1 MNKFDYLCDIILNF
15 TDMKFSKV
23 FGAALLA
30 VVVGS
35 VLSGLFWLFTILGL
49 AGSVGTTTTAV
60 MPNSI
65 LRIDLAD
72 NITDS
77 PAVNPFANID
87 FTSMQ
92 AAKNLTL
99 LNVLRAIE
107 AAEQDERIK
116 GIYLNFAGGGMVSSV
131 ALEEM
136 RAALEAFKK
145 SGKFIVAY
153 NNGYSQRDYFLASVA
168 DKIYIQ
174 PEADFAWMGVSS
186 TLLFYKGALDRLN
199 IDCEVFRPTV
209 CKYKSAVEPYILTKM
224 SDANRKQMDELGQS
238 VWHTICSTVAQ
249 ARGVTVEA
257 LNKIADTKPILTPEE
272 AMERNL
278 VDGIIYQD
286 QMEDVFAQ
294 YGVEKNFMGKYEL
307 ITLGDYCSVV
317 GANMSNLTAPAVGI
331 VYAEGSIVDG
341 EGDGMDG
348 NIYGTT
354 LAQTIAKVRTDE
366 NIKAV
371 VLRVNS
377 PGGSAL
383 ASDIIWREVELLK
396 KQKPVIVSMGDYAA
410 SGGYYISCP
419 ADAIVTNRLTLTGSI
434 GVFGL
439 MLEGG
444 DMLKTKLGVTHD
456 GVKTNPSADFG
467 TGVLGMTLRKT
478 SPTERALLINSVD
491 RVYKA
496 FTTKVA
502 AGRNLELQK
511 VLNIAE
517 GRVWSG
523 TEAVVNGLADSNG
536 GLKTAISIA
545 ADKAGIA
552 DNFRV
557 EEVMGEMS
565 PFAAFMRSLGMQ
577 AQTAF
582 MDKELKE
589 ICNEYNTLKSNI
601 LRSGVQAYCPY
612 IVEF

>member
-238 VWHTICSTVAQ
+238 VWQTICSTVAQ

-354 LAQTIAKVRTDE
+354 LAQTIAKARTDE

-523 TEAVVNGLADSNG
+523 AEAVVNGLADANG

>member
-354 LAQTIAKVRTDE
+354 LAQTIAKARTDE

-523 TEAVVNGLADSNG
+523 TEAVVNGLADANG

>member
-238 VWHTICSTVAQ
+238 VWQTICSTVAQ
-249 ARGVTVEA
+249 ARGITVEA

-354 LAQTIAKVRTDE
+354 LAQTIAKARTDE

-523 TEAVVNGLADSNG
+523 TEAVVNGLADANG

-565 PFAAFMRSLGMQ
+565 PFAAFMKSLGMQ

>member
-238 VWHTICSTVAQ
+238 VWQTICSTVAQ
-249 ARGVTVEA
+249 ARGITVEA

-286 QMEDVFAQ
+286 QMEEVFAQ

-354 LAQTIAKVRTDE
+354 LAQTIAKARTDE

-523 TEAVVNGLADSNG
+523 TEAVVNGLADANG

-577 AQTAF
+577 TQTAF

>member
-238 VWHTICSTVAQ
+238 VWQTICSTVAQ

-354 LAQTIAKVRTDE
+354 LAQTIAKARTDE

-523 TEAVVNGLADSNG
+523 TEAVVNGLADANG

>member
-238 VWHTICSTVAQ
+238 VWQTICSTVAQ

-278 VDGIIYQD
+278 IDGIIYQD

-354 LAQTIAKVRTDE
+354 LAQTIAKARTDE

-523 TEAVVNGLADSNG
+523 AEAVVNGLADANG

>member
-1 MNKFDYLCDIILNF
+1 
-15 TDMKFSKV
+15 
-23 FGAALLA
+23 
-30 VVVGS
+30 
-35 VLSGLFWLFTILGL
+35 
-49 AGSVGTTTTAV
+49 
-60 MPNSI
+60 
-65 LRIDLAD
+65 
-72 NITDS
+72 
-77 PAVNPFANID
+77 
-87 FTSMQ
+87 
-92 AAKNLTL
+92 
-99 LNVLRAIE
+99 
-107 AAEQDERIK
+107 
-116 GIYLNFAGGGMVSSV
+116 
-131 ALEEM
+131 
-136 RAALEAFKK
+136 
-145 SGKFIVAY
+145 
-153 NNGYSQRDYFLASVA
+153 
-168 DKIYIQ
+168 
-174 PEADFAWMGVSS
+174 
-186 TLLFYKGALDRLN
+186 
-199 IDCEVFRPTV
+199 
-209 CKYKSAVEPYILTKM
+209 M

-238 VWHTICSTVAQ
+238 VWQTICSTVAQ

>member
-238 VWHTICSTVAQ
+238 VWQTICSTVAQ
-249 ARGVTVEA
+249 ARGITVEA

-354 LAQTIAKVRTDE
+354 LAQTIAKARTDE

-502 AGRNLELQK
+502 ADRNLELQK

-523 TEAVVNGLADSNG
+523 TEAVVNGLADANG

-565 PFAAFMRSLGMQ
+565 PFAAFMKSLGMQ

>member
-238 VWHTICSTVAQ
+238 VWQTICSTVAQ
-249 ARGVTVEA
+249 ARGITVEA

-294 YGVEKNFMGKYEL
+294 YGVEKNFMGRYEL

-354 LAQTIAKVRTDE
+354 LAQTIAKARTDE

-523 TEAVVNGLADSNG
+523 TEAVVNGLADANG

>member
-174 PEADFAWMGVSS
+174 PEADFAWMGVSY

-238 VWHTICSTVAQ
+238 VWQTICSTVAQ

-582 MDKELKE
+582 MDKELKD

>member
-1 MNKFDYLCDIILNF
+1 
-15 TDMKFSKV
+15 MKFSKV
-23 FGAALLA
+23 FWAALLA
-30 VVVGS
+30 VVAGS
-35 VLSGLFWLFTILGL
+35 LLSGLFWLFTILGL
-49 AGSVGTTTTAV
+49 AGSVGTPTTAV

-77 PAVNPFANID
+77 PAMNPFANVD
-87 FTSMQ
+87 FASMQ
-92 AAKNLTL
+92 STKNLTL

-107 AAEQDERIK
+107 SAEHDERIK
-116 GIYLNFAGGGMVSSV
+116 GIYLNFAGGGAVSTV
-131 ALEEM
+131 ALEEI
-136 RAALEAFKK
+136 RSALEVFKK

-153 NNGYSQRDYFLASVA
+153 NDGYSQRDYYLATVA

-174 PEADFAWMGVSS
+174 PEGDFAWMGMQS

-224 SDANRKQMDELGQS
+224 SDANRKQMAELGQS
-238 VWHTICSTVAQ
+238 MWNTISTAVAQ
-249 ARGVTVEA
+249 ARGVTVDA
-257 LNKIADTKPILTPEE
+257 LNNIADTKPILTPEE
-272 AMERNL
+272 ALQHKL
-278 VDGIIYQD
+278 VDGILYKD

-294 YGVEKNFMGKYEL
+294 YGVEKNFLGKYE
-307 ITLGDYCSVV
+307 IIKLGDYCSVV
-317 GANMSNLTAPAVGI
+317 GADMSNLSAPAIGI

-341 EGDGMDG
+341 ENDGMDG

-354 LAQTIAKVRTDE
+354 LANTIAKARKDE

-396 KQKPVIVSMGDYAA
+396 KEKPVIVSMGDYAA

-419 ADAIVTNRLTLTGSI
+419 ADAIVANKLTLTGSI

-444 DMLKTKLGVTHD
+444 DMLRTKLGVTHD
-456 GVKTNPSADFG
+456 SVKTNPSADFG
-467 TGVLGMTLRKT
+467 TSVFGMTLRKC
-478 SPTERALLINSVD
+478 SPTERALLIRSVD
-491 RVYKA
+491 RVYQT
-496 FTTKVA
+496 FTSKVA
-502 AGRNLELQK
+502 AGRNLELNK
-511 VLNIAE
+511 VLDIAE

-523 TEAVVNGLADSNG
+523 TEAVENGLADANG
-536 GLKTAISIA
+536 GLKTAIGIA
-545 ADKAGIA
+545 ADKAGIV

-557 EEVMGEMS
+557 EEVKGEMT
-565 PFAAFMRSLGMQ
+565 PFAAFMQSLGMQ

-582 MDKELKE
+582 MDRELADL
-589 ICNEYNTLKSNI
+589 CNEYNALKNNI

>member
-249 ARGVTVEA
+249 ARGITVEA

-354 LAQTIAKVRTDE
+354 LAQTIAKARTDE

-467 TGVLGMTLRKT
+467 TEVLGMTLRKT

-523 TEAVVNGLADSNG
+523 TEAVVNGLADANG

-565 PFAAFMRSLGMQ
+565 PFAAFIRSLGIQ

>member
-136 RAALEAFKK
+136 RAALEVFKK

-249 ARGVTVEA
+249 ARGITVEA

-354 LAQTIAKVRTDE
+354 LAQTIAKARTDE

-502 AGRNLELQK
+502 ADRNLELQK

-523 TEAVVNGLADSNG
+523 TEAVVNGLADANG

-565 PFAAFMRSLGMQ
+565 PFAAFMKSLGMQ

>member
-1 MNKFDYLCDIILNF
+1 
-15 TDMKFSKV
+15 MKFSKV

-238 VWHTICSTVAQ
+238 VWQTICSTVAQ

-354 LAQTIAKVRTDE
+354 LAQTIAKARTDE

-523 TEAVVNGLADSNG
+523 TEAVVNGLADANG

>member
-238 VWHTICSTVAQ
+238 VWQTICSTVAQ